1 MTPDIYLVWYKED
14 KSTLEHTAGFAYTW
28 VVAEQMAKDLYSI
41 KRRIEKS
48 KDISTGVSLL
58 QAGSLY
64 TITVPK
70 RKWQIL
76 PLLSILTFTR

>member
-1 MTPDIYLVWYKED
+1 MTPDIYLVWYKEN
-14 KSTLEHTAGFAYTW
+14 KSTLERTAGFAYTW
-28 VVAEQMAKDLYSI
+28 AVAEQMAKDLYSI
-41 KRRIEKS
+41 KIRIDKS
-48 KDISTGVSLL
+48 ENISTGISLL

-64 TITVPK
+64 TLAVPK

>member
-14 KSTLEHTAGFAYTW
+14 KSALEHTAGFAYTW
-28 VVAEQMAKDLYSI
+28 VIAEQMAKDLYSI

-48 KDISTGVSLL
+48 KNVSTGISLL

-64 TITVPK
+64 TITAPT